1 MKIKKS
7 KMKIFTGTKNDGLK
21 LSNLAEKKQ
30 GLMC

>member
-1 MKIKKS
+1 R
-7 KMKIFTGTKNDGLK
+7 IFTGTKNDGLK